1 MVVLH
6 IDMNEAGSVD
16 HQGRVVPLE
25 PGDAWAL
32 LPHSG
37 LGRLLYTRSAL
48 PAVRL
53 LPFVLC
59 GRTMILAL
67 DLPSFDQVRHVIDSV
82 TAVEVDDPQGGW
94 TVTITS
100 EAHEATAVC
109 DKGFTQDPSLA
120 RWLDGSPMTYL
131 QIEPTMVS
139 GHKVLS
145 VPPDS

>member
-1 MVVLH
+1 M
-6 IDMNEAGSVD
+6 D

-37 LGRLLYTRSAL
+37 LGRLLYTKSAL

-67 DLPSFDQVRHVIDSV
+67 DPTSSEQVRHVIGSV

-100 EAHEATAVC
+100 EAHEATSVC
-109 DKGFTQDPSLA
+109 DKGFTQDPRLS
-120 RWLDGSPMTYL
+120 RWLDGGPTTYL

-139 GHKVLS
+139 GHRILS
-145 VPPDS
+145 APRDS